1 MRSLIYYLLFKA
13 SSISDCYKHKIL
25 NSTYIGADFILVV
38 REATDQDFLHIYPKQ
53 CLQAAVMS
61 HLVHLQLQ
69 VQVSMMFGGESAV
82 EVNPKINV
90 EELKSFTSMS
100 LYIKLQKDNPQL
112 AASPDRFILYL
123 GNKNVRE

>member
-1 MRSLIYYLLFKA
+1 MPNPLSCSVLLLA
-13 SSISDCYKHKIL
+13 QHCYTLTLSNDPRQQH
-25 NSTYIGADFILVV
+25 V
-38 REATDQDFLHIYPKQ
+38 
-53 CLQAAVMS
+53 S
-61 HLVHLQLQ
+61 HFAHLQLQ
-69 VQVSMMFGGESAV
+69 VQVSMMFEGQSAV

-100 LYIKLQKDNPQL
+100 LYIKLPKDNQQL

>member
-1 MRSLIYYLLFKA
+1 M
-13 SSISDCYKHKIL
+13 
-25 NSTYIGADFILVV
+25 STGSNNV
-38 REATDQDFLHIYPKQ
+38 
-53 CLQAAVMS
+53 S
-61 HLVHLQLQ
+61 HLQLQ

>member
-1 MRSLIYYLLFKA
+1 M
-13 SSISDCYKHKIL
+13 
-25 NSTYIGADFILVV
+25 STGSNNV
-38 REATDQDFLHIYPKQ
+38 
-53 CLQAAVMS
+53 S
-61 HLVHLQLQ
+61 HLQLQ

-100 LYIKLQKDNPQL
+100 LYIKLQKDKPQL

>member
-1 MRSLIYYLLFKA
+1 
-13 SSISDCYKHKIL
+13 
-25 NSTYIGADFILVV
+25 
-38 REATDQDFLHIYPKQ
+38 
-53 CLQAAVMS
+53 
-61 HLVHLQLQ
+61 
-69 VQVSMMFGGESAV
+69 MFGGESAV

>member
-1 MRSLIYYLLFKA
+1 M
-13 SSISDCYKHKIL
+13 
-25 NSTYIGADFILVV
+25 T
-38 REATDQDFLHIYPKQ
+38 
-53 CLQAAVMS
+53 
-61 HLVHLQLQ
+61 
-69 VQVSMMFGGESAV
+69 FGGQSAV

-123 GNKNVRE
+123 GSKNVRESPISFIYIYIYLKNNNKL